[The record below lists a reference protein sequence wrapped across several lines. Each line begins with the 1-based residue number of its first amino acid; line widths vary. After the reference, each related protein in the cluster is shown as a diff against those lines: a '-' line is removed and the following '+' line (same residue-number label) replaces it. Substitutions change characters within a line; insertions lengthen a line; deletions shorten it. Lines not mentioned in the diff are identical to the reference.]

1 MRKSRRGTLARKLR
15 LIILGS
21 IATAVATLTASFLIS
36 SSITARAELKSRL
49 ITMTD
54 VIGQNSTAA
63 LNFRDESAAEEV
75 LTALTADD
83 AIVSAC
89 LYDAS
94 GQLFAQYQRRPGLL
108 ACSGRAEQTISTV
121 SSYQSAQR
129 PVMMKGEHVGDIVL
143 ISDMEDLHREQRR
156 LLTLSAVLLV
166 LTLALGGMIGSIL
179 QRQVS
184 DPISHLVEAM
194 GAVTSSQ
201 RYDTRVSVDSTEEI
215 NTLGNGFNAM
225 LAEIQRRDGDLQ
237 LNRTNLENELA
248 ARKRINLELAKA
260 KDEADAANRA
270 KSEFLANMSHEI
282 RTPMNGVI
290 GMTELALETDL
301 NREQREYMSMVK
313 MLRGIAALD
322 HQ

>member
-1 MRKSRRGTLARKLR
+1 
-15 LIILGS
+15 
-21 IATAVATLTASFLIS
+21 
-36 SSITARAELKSRL
+36 
-49 ITMTD
+49 MTD

-94 GQLFAQYQRRPGLL
+94 GQLFAQYQRRPRLL

-143 ISDMEDLHREQRR
+143 ISDMEVLHWEQRR
-156 LLTLSAVLLV
+156 LLTLSAVLLI

-184 DPISHLVEAM
+184 DPISRLVEAM

-225 LAEIQRRDGDLQ
+225 LAEIR
-237 LNRTNLENELA
+237 A
-248 ARKRINLELAKA
+248 A
-260 KDEADAANRA
+260 
-270 KSEFLANMSHEI
+270 
-282 RTPMNGVI
+282 
-290 GMTELALETDL
+290 
-301 NREQREYMSMVK
+301 
-313 MLRGIAALD
+313 
-322 HQ
+322 